1 MRNIAILLL
10 LGAGIAGAAQNA
22 PAAAQ
27 NAPAAAQSAPTAAS
41 SAEVPPEVDAALR
54 DRVAGFYRAQANGK
68 YRQADQYVAEDTKD
82 YFYVMSKV
90 PILKFEIQK
99 IAYSDNFTKAVVTMR
114 IERELAQAMMP
125 KMKLSLQNSFDWK
138 LENGSWCWTVDQSTV
153 QTPFGPVRN
162 PGTAPG
168 EAQGATPAPAI
179 PNFADFSKSVAAD
192 KTEVELGERR
202 TDQVV
207 FRNSLPVPVTL
218 SLEAPETPGFQVKLD
233 HAEIASNGA
242 GRAMFAYDAAASRAK
257 VEKVLIVNVMVQP
270 TSQVIPIRVKL
281 KPVSGAGK

>member
-27 NAPAAAQSAPTAAS
+27 NAPATAQSAPAAAS
-41 SAEVPPEVDAALR
+41 SAGVPPEVDAALR
-54 DRVAGFYRAQANGK
+54 DRVAGFYRAQSNGK

-99 IAYSDNFTKAVVTMR
+99 IAYSDDFTKAVVTMR

-125 KMKLSLQNSFDWK
+125 KMKLSLHNSFDWK
-138 LENGSWCWTVDQSTV
+138 IENGLWCWTVDPSTA

-168 EAQGATPAPAI
+168 GAQGAMPAPVV
-179 PNFADFSKSVAAD
+179 PNVADFSKSVAAD

-207 FRNSLPVPVTL
+207 FRNSLPIPITL
-218 SLEAPETPGFQVKLD
+218 SLEAPETHELQVKLD
-233 HAEIASNGA
+233 HAEIAPNGA
-242 GRAMFAYDAAASRAK
+242 GRVMFAYDAPAGGAT
-257 VEKVLIVNVMVQP
+257 VEKMLMVNVTVQP
-270 TSQVIPIRVKL
+270 TSQVISIRVKL
-281 KPVSGAGK
+281 KPVPGTGK